1 MAAPLSLRRAFA
13 ASLSALALAFAAA
26 APAQTVL
33 RTVPSSDLKILDP
46 IWTTANITRNHGF
59 MIYDT
64 LFGMDEQGVIKP
76 QMVDKYTASADNK
89 VWTFTL
95 RPGLKFHDGAPVTSQ
110 DVIASLARWAKRD
123 TLGQKMYEV
132 LDSITAQGPNGFRMT
147 FKQPFGV
154 VLDALGKPSRWC
166 PSSCPSAWPTRP
178 PTSRSMT

>member
-1 MAAPLSLRRAFA
+1 MATPLSLRRVFA
-13 ASLSALALAFAAA
+13 VTLSALALTFSAATSA
-26 APAQTVL
+26 DTVL

-64 LFGMDEQGVIKP
+64 LFGMDEKGAIKP
-76 QMVDKYTASADNK
+76 QMVDKYTASPDNK

-123 TLGQKMYEV
+123 TLGQKMYE
-132 LDSITAQGPNGFRMT
+132 A
-147 FKQPFGV
+147 
-154 VLDALGKPSRWC
+154 
-166 PSSCPSAWPTRP
+166 
-178 PTSRSMT
+178 